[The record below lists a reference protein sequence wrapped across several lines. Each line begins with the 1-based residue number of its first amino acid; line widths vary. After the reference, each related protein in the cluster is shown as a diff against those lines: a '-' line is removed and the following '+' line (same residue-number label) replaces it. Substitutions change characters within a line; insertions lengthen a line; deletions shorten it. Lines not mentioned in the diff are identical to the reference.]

1 MEPLMKSVITQA
13 EIRPS
18 ISHYGDKEMYV
29 LKSDGFTAIA
39 FPWFSDELS
48 FQPSDVVGKTLEEA
62 RDLKQERDLAYLR
75 S

>member
-1 MEPLMKSVITQA
+1 MEPVITKA

-18 ISHYGDKEMYV
+18 MSHYGDLEMYV

-48 FQPSDVVGKTLEEA
+48 FQSSDVIGKTLEEA
-62 RDLKQERDLAYLR
+62 RDLKQTRDVAYLQ

>member
-1 MEPLMKSVITQA
+1 MEPVITKA
-13 EIRPS
+13 EVRPS
-18 ISHYGDKEMYV
+18 ISHYGDVEMYV

-48 FQPSDVVGKTLEEA
+48 IQPSDVVGKTLEEA
-62 RDLKQERDLAYLR
+62 RDLKQARDIAYLR